1 MHSITAK
8 LDNASGLSG
17 KAASLFAREAKKYSA
32 RVSVLFG
39 EASANGKS
47 VSSLTALAAA
57 KGSSVEIRADGED
70 EQKACEALRA
80 LVAGG
85 LGEK

>member
-1 MHSITAK
+1 MHSITAN

-17 KAASLFAREAKKYSA
+17 NAASLFAREDKKYSA
-32 RVSVLFG
+32 RVPALIG

-47 VSSLTALAAA
+47 GRSLTALAAA
-57 KGSSVEIRADGED
+57 KGPAVEIRADGED
-70 EQKACEALRA
+70 EEKACEALLA